1 MSKTGGLTWNARK
14 KKLIFHSELD
24 TQYLLMTVILID
36 AMQYA
41 MIDMV
46 GLLEIEETGM
56 GSSPGLLPFRGR
68 DEGTPSSDI
77 LIE

>member
-1 MSKTGGLTWNARK
+1 
-14 KKLIFHSELD
+14 
-24 TQYLLMTVILID
+24 MTVILID

-46 GLLEIEETGM
+46 GLLVIEETEI
-56 GSSPGLLPFRGR
+56 GSPPGLLPFRGR
-68 DEGTPSSDI
+68 DEGTPSSDT

>member
-1 MSKTGGLTWNARK
+1 MSETGGLTWNARK

-24 TQYLLMTVILID
+24 TQYLLIIVILID

-46 GLLEIEETGM
+46 GLLVIEETGM
-56 GSSPGLLPFRGR
+56 GSPPGLLPFGGR
-68 DEGTPSSDI
+68 DEGTPSSGTV
-77 LIE
+77 IE